1 MKASKAEAGY
11 TLMEM
16 LVVILIFMTLLSWAS
31 FSILPMKE
39 QNDKDLFL
47 SQLQSDL
54 YHIQSHSISHETPV
68 TLTFYPSSN
77 KYVARTITR
86 QTVLIREL
94 SPLIKISTNSL
105 IDITFFP
112 NGNTNRFGK
121 VNFKMG
127 DTILQLMFQIG
138 QGRFYVQ
145 EY

>member
-39 QNDKDLFL
+39 QNDQDLFL

>member
-1 MKASKAEAGY
+1 MKNIKGESGY
-11 TLMEM
+11 TLIEM
-16 LVVILIFMTLLSWAS
+16 LFVLLIFTTLLSWVS

-39 QNDKDLFL
+39 HNEKDLFL

-54 YHIQSHSISHETPV
+54 YQIQSYSISHQAPII
-68 TLTFYPSSN
+68 LTFYPLSN
-77 KYVARTITR
+77 KYVAKTITR
-86 QTVLIREL
+86 QTVVSREL
-94 SPLIKISTNSL
+94 SSSIHISSNSL
-105 IDITFFP
+105 EDITFFP

-121 VNFKMG
+121 VNFMMG